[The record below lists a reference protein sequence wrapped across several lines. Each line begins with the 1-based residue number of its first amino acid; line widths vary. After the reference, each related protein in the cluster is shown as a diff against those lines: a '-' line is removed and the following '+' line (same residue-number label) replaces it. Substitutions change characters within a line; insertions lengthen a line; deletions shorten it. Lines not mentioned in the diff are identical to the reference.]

1 LKTSFLKLDIQDDSL
16 TLLFNGEFTLY
27 QIHKYQLLIDDIN
40 FSQVTTITIDLTNL
54 DFIDTASA
62 IFIHDLNNQLLQ
74 QNKNIQ
80 IKTESEEVEKTLK
93 LIQDTMQSSSTTPL
107 KKKDNMIKSLGK
119 TVYSYYLTLLSFL
132 SFLGELFIH
141 ILYILKKPK
150 TIRYK
155 EILFEINESAIK
167 AFFIV
172 ALSSFLV
179 GIVIAYQSANQLS
192 LYGANIF
199 IVDMIG
205 LSMLRELSPVI
216 TAVII
221 AGRSGSA
228 FTAQIGAMKITQ
240 ELDAMRTMGFDPH
253 MFLVLPRVFALII
266 MMPVLIFIS
275 DISAI
280 LGGMLIANVN
290 LGISFELFLDR
301 FSNVIEIR
309 HFLVGIFK
317 GPFFTILIASIAI
330 YRGLMVKDDTQ
341 SIGYN
346 TTKSVVE
353 SIFAVIICDALFS
366 IIFTNLGI

>member
-1 LKTSFLKLDIQDDSL
+1 MNNSFLKTDSKDDNL
-16 TLLFNGEFTLY
+16 TLIFNGEFTLY
-27 QIHKYQLLIDDIN
+27 QINKYQNLIDNIN
-40 FSQVTTITIDLTNL
+40 FSEFHTIVIDLKNL
-54 DFIDTASA
+54 DFMDTASA
-62 IFIHDLNNQLLQ
+62 IFINDLYNELLKK
-74 QNKNIQ
+74 NKNINMDIHNQ
-80 IKTESEEVEKTLK
+80 EISKTLK
-93 LIQDTMQSSSTTPL
+93 LVQNTRKTTSKQVL
-107 KKKDNMIKSLGK
+107 KKKENFLKMIGK
-119 TVYSYYLTLLSFL
+119 EFHKYYFTFLSFL
-132 SFLGELFIH
+132 SFFGEVFIN
-141 ILYILKKPK
+141 ILYVLKKPK
-150 TIRYK
+150 ALRYK
-155 EILFEINESAIK
+155 EILFEINETAIK

-199 IVDMIG
+199 IVDMVG

-240 ELDAMRTMGFDPH
+240 ELDAMRSMGFEPYR
-253 MFLVLPRVFALII
+253 FLVLPRIIALII

-275 DISAI
+275 DIAAI
-280 LGGMLIANVN
+280 FGSMIIADVN

-317 GPFFTILIASIAI
+317 GPFFAILIASIAI

-353 SIFAVIICDALFS
+353 SIFAVIICDAFFS

>member
-1 LKTSFLKLDIQDDSL
+1 MKKAFLETNIIDDEL
-16 TLLFNGEFTLY
+16 TLQFNGEFTLY
-27 QIHKYQLLIDDIN
+27 QINQYQILINNIN
-40 FSQVTTITIDLTNL
+40 ISKINTIVLDLKNV
-54 DFIDTASA
+54 DFVDTASA
-62 IFIHDLNNQLLQ
+62 IFINDLYNEFLL
-74 QNKNIQ
+74 KNRKIQ
-80 IKTESEEVEKTLK
+80 IENNSEDIANTLK
-93 LIQDTMQSSSTTPL
+93 LIQNTMKNSSNVPL
-107 KKKDNMIKSLGK
+107 KQKDNIIKSIGK
-119 TVYSYYLTLLSFL
+119 IVYTYSLTVLSFL
-132 SFLGELFIH
+132 AFLGELFIN
-141 ILYILKKPK
+141 LFYIFKNPKKL
-150 TIRYK
+150 RYK

-240 ELDAMRTMGFDPH
+240 ELDAMRSMGFEPY
-253 MFLVLPRVFALII
+253 MFLVLPRVIALII

-275 DISAI
+275 DITAVF
-280 LGGMLIANVN
+280 GGMLIANLD
-290 LGISFELFLDR
+290 LGLSFDLFLDR

-309 HFLVGIFK
+309 HFLVGIVK
-317 GPFFTILIASIAI
+317 GPFFAILIASIAI
-330 YRGLMVKDDTQ
+330 YRGLMVKNDTQ

-366 IIFTNLGI
+366 IIFTNLDI

>member
-1 LKTSFLKLDIQDDSL
+1 LNNSFLKTDLNGDTI
-16 TLLFNGEFTLY
+16 TLLFGGEFTLY
-27 QIHKYQLLIDDIN
+27 QINKYETLIN
-40 FSQVTTITIDLTNL
+40 TIDFSKFNTIKIDLKNL

-62 IFIHDLNNQLLQ
+62 IFLNNLYNELLNK
-74 QNKNIQ
+74 NKNIDMDSNNKD
-80 IKTESEEVEKTLK
+80 ISKTLK
-93 LIQDTMQSSSTTPL
+93 LVQNTRKTTLKPAL
-107 KKKDNMIKSLGK
+107 KKKENFIKTIGK
-119 TVYSYYLTLLSFL
+119 EFYKYYLTFISFL
-132 SFLGELFIH
+132 SFFGKVFIH
-141 ILYILKKPK
+141 LLYIFKKPK
-150 TIRYK
+150 ALRYK
-155 EILFEINESAIK
+155 EILFEINETAIK

-240 ELDAMRTMGFDPH
+240 ELDAMRSMGFEPY
-253 MFLVLPRVFALII
+253 MFLVLPRIIALII

-275 DISAI
+275 DIAAI
-280 LGGMLIANVN
+280 FGSMIIADVN

-301 FSNVIEIR
+301 FSSVIEIR

-317 GPFFTILIASIAI
+317 GPFFAILIASIAI

-353 SIFAVIICDALFS
+353 SIFAVIICDAFFS